1 AARSGRSAHALS
13 PDALALLKTLDFPGN
28 VRQLRNLLEAACVL
42 ADGPDLTRADLE
54 RILENGNART
64 SARSPSTAAS
74 SSLDEVFAAVTF
86 EEFKDKSEALFIRRK
101 LADNDGNVK
110 RTAEQL
116 NMQRSHLY
124 KKLDRYG
131 LK

>member
-1 AARSGRSAHALS
+1 MRSPS
-13 PDALALLKTLDFPGN
+13 
-28 VRQLRNLLEAACVL
+28 
-42 ADGPDLTRADLE
+42 
-54 RILENGNART
+54 RT

-74 SSLDEVFAAVTF
+74 SSLDEVFAAATF

>member
-1 AARSGRSAHALS
+1 
-13 PDALALLKTLDFPGN
+13 
-28 VRQLRNLLEAACVL
+28 
-42 ADGPDLTRADLE
+42 
-54 RILENGNART
+54 
-64 SARSPSTAAS
+64 
-74 SSLDEVFAAVTF
+74 
-86 EEFKDKSEALFIRRK
+86 
-101 LADNDGNVK
+101 VK